1 MILLENYAKVINMEI
16 FVSLKNLIKRINVID
31 KKAHR
36 MSQNQNYTSNPFA
49 FTKNK
54 TYVWMDKEENPNC
67 KRNNE

>member
-1 MILLENYAKVINMEI
+1 MEI

-31 KKAHR
+31 KKAQR

-54 TYVWMDKEENPNC
+54 TYVWMDQEENPNC